1 MGRTKKIHDLYS
13 VVLHFRVSKSQY
25 DFISSYCSKMN
36 MSLSEYIRKHI
47 DKLISESR

>member
-1 MGRTKKIHDLYS
+1 MGRNKKIHDLYS

-25 DFISSYCSKMN
+25 DFISSYCSKLN